1 MNESRSQSNRP
12 SPGQLRSEAPPQGN
26 RWAGR
31 RRRARALALVLG
43 LPPEPWPLALAVT
56 LVGLLALAPLAALG
70 LVASQGEA
78 LPGLQLDFQGLVP
91 LANTLALV
99 LGVGC
104 AGGLIGTCNG
114 WLTARCQFPG
124 RRWLRLAQLLPL
136 ATPSYLLAGTLID
149 LGSRAGLRIGG
160 LGWAT
165 AILTLGTY
173 SYVVLLSS
181 EAFGRSGARQQE
193 VCRSL
198 AVGPWGSFLRVA
210 LPLALPAVAAGVAL
224 GAMEVINEFGAVQ
237 LLGVPTLSAAI
248 LERWQGEG
256 DLPGAVGLALV
267 TLLLVGLLLW
277 CERQG
282 RSRSRLWA
290 AGQEGASPELWPLRG
305 WRCWLAQL
313 VTLAPPLASLA
324 IPLIWISSSWNQLPA
339 QPASDLVALGLRSL
353 GLALGATGLTLVA
366 ALVLSISKRL
376 VKGSLVG
383 VLADGAAL
391 GYAIPGTVL
400 ALGFLLLGGGWGL
413 APLLLLVWGYVDR
426 FLAVAKGG
434 LDTALESLAPSVDE
448 AAQSLGCD
456 WVALVRRIQLPLL
469 RGPLLV
475 AGVLVFV
482 DTVKELPLTFALRPF
497 DFDTLAV
504 RVYQY
509 ASDERLGAALV
520 PALVILVL
528 GLLAALALMP
538 SLDEQIPDPQALP
551 GLPMPTESPAP

>member
-1 MNESRSQSNRP
+1 MSQP
-12 SPGQLRSEAPPQGN
+12 SPESSWP
-26 RWAGR
+26 WAGQRLAGSR
-31 RRRARALALVLG
+31 RRVLTLG
-43 LPPEPWPLALAVT
+43 LGTPPEPWPLALAVA
-56 LVGLLALAPLAALG
+56 LVALLALAPLAALV

-78 LPGLQLDFQGLVP
+78 LAGLQLGSQGLAP
-91 LANTLALV
+91 LVHTLALV

-149 LGSRAGLRIGG
+149 LGSRSGLRIAG

-165 AILTLGTY
+165 AVLTLGTY

-198 AVGPWGSFLRVA
+198 AVGPWGGFLRVA

-224 GAMEVINEFGAVQ
+224 GAMEVVNEFGAVQ

-248 LERWQGEG
+248 LERWQGDG
-256 DLPGAVGLALV
+256 DLPAAVGLALV
-267 TLLLVGLLLW
+267 TLVLVALLLW
-277 CERQG
+277 GERQG
-282 RSRSRLWA
+282 RSRSRSWA

-324 IPLIWISSSWNQLPA
+324 IPLIWIGSSWEQLPA
-339 QPASDLVALGLRSL
+339 QPPGDLVALGLRSL
-353 GLALGATGLTLVA
+353 ALALGATGLTLGA
-366 ALVLSISKRL
+366 ALLLSIGKRL
-376 VKGSLVG
+376 VKGQLVR
-383 VLADGAAL
+383 VLADGAGL

-434 LDTALESLAPSVDE
+434 LDSALESLAPSVDE

-456 WVALVRRIQLPLL
+456 WIALVGRIQLPLL

-520 PALVILVL
+520 PALLILVL
-528 GLLAALALMP
+528 GLLAAIALMP
-538 SLDEQIPDPQALP
+538 GLDQPIPDAKALP
-551 GLPMPTESPAP
+551 RPTQGSDSPAP